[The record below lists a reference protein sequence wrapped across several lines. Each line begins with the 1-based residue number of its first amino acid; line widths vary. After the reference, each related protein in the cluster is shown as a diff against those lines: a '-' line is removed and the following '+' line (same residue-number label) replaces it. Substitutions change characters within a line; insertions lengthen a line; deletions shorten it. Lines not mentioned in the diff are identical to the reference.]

1 MKTELYYCQN
11 VSGMNETRR
20 NRMKRKTFFLIA
32 IFLLLAQG
40 SWIKGQFTPAEV
52 SEREQWEEFLKT
64 AEITGSKEI
73 GEGVTK
79 PYRLYLKK
87 GDVEWSAAWKNPHG
101 IKFGYLEGWQY
112 EIAAYRMDKLL
123 ELNMIPP
130 TVEREFNGK
139 RGSLQLWIENGM
151 NDLERLD
158 KNINI
163 PKDAY
168 DRWEKMKYVARAFDS
183 LIGNED
189 RTQQNIRYTKDW
201 RTILIDHSRA
211 FRSSEKF
218 TKQLMFGQNG
228 ITGNKPFRRL
238 PRVFVEKIKALT
250 FDSIKN
256 AIGPYL
262 EDKEIKAILIRKD
275 LLLKEIDE
283 MIKEKGEDKVLY

>member
-1 MKTELYYCQN
+1 
-11 VSGMNETRR
+11 MNEARR
-20 NRMKRKTFFLIA
+20 NKMKRKTFFLIA

-79 PYRLYLKK
+79 PYRLNLKK
-87 GDVEWSAAWKNPHG
+87 GDVESQAAWKNPSG
-101 IKFGYLEGWQY
+101 IQLSYLEGWQY

-139 RGSLQLWIENGM
+139 RGALQFWVTKEM
-151 NDLERLD
+151 SDLERME
-158 KNINI
+158 KNIKI
-163 PKDAY
+163 PKDAF

-183 LIGNED
+183 LIANED
-189 RTQQNIRYTKDW
+189 RTQQNILYTKDW
-201 RTILIDHSRA
+201 RTLLIDHSRA

-218 TKQLMFGQNG
+218 TKQLMFGKNG
-228 ITGNKPFRRL
+228 ITGDNPFRKL
-238 PRVFVEKIKALT
+238 PRVFVEKIKTLT

-256 AIGPYL
+256 AVGPYL
-262 EDKEIKAILIRKD
+262 EDKEIKAILIRKN
-275 LLLKEIDE
+275 LLLKEIE
-283 MIKEKGEDKVLY
+283 QMIKEKGEDKVLY